1 MISSSHRSGENS
13 EFQYTWDKIFP
24 GHCTQYLCVKVLHY
38 RLPVVCCWIENK
50 QKISGL
56 CLPQNLVM
64 VRNFKYELS
73 SSAILLRILQW
84 TELVMRVLTSIK
96 IIFKDFK

>member
-1 MISSSHRSGENS
+1 
-13 EFQYTWDKIFP
+13 
-24 GHCTQYLCVKVLHY
+24 
-38 RLPVVCCWIENK
+38 
-50 QKISGL
+50 
-56 CLPQNLVM
+56 M